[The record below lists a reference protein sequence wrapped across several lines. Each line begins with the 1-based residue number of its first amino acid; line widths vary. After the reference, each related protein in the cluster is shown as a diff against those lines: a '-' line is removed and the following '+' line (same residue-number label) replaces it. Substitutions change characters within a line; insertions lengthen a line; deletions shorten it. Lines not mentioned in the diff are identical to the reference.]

1 VNNKELAM
9 TTAKFENK
17 ILRGIEPNLDWG
29 SRAEFINGTLFITGI
44 MPDAGR
50 DILADLRALGHRV
63 RMSQSGSYQT
73 DYTFAYD
80 FQA

>member
-1 VNNKELAM
+1 M

-17 ILRGIEPNLDWG
+17 ILRGIESHLDFG
-29 SRAEFINGTLFITGI
+29 SEAQFINGTLFITGI
-44 MPDAGR
+44 MPDSGR
-50 DILADLRALGHRV
+50 DILNQLRELGHRV

-80 FQA
+80 FVA

>member
-1 VNNKELAM
+1 M

-17 ILRGIEPNLDWG
+17 ILLGIESHLDFG
-29 SRAEFINGTLFITGI
+29 SEAQFINGTLFITGI
-44 MPDAGR
+44 MPDDGG
-50 DILADLRALGHRV
+50 DILNQLRDQGHRV

-80 FQA
+80 FVA

>member
-1 VNNKELAM
+1 VNNKELSM

-17 ILRGIEPNLDWG
+17 ILRGIEHRLDWG
-29 SRAEFINGTLFITGI
+29 SEAQFINGTLFITGI
-44 MPDAGR
+44 MPDDGR
-50 DILADLRALGHRV
+50 DILDQLRELGHRV

-80 FQA
+80 FVA

>member
-1 VNNKELAM
+1 VNKEELAM

-17 ILRGIEPNLDWG
+17 ILRGIEHRLDFG
-29 SRAEFINGTLFITGI
+29 SEAQFINGTLYITGI
-44 MPDAGR
+44 MPDDGV
-50 DILADLRALGHRV
+50 DILAQLRDQGHRV

-80 FQA
+80 FVA

>member
-1 VNNKELAM
+1 M
-9 TTAKFENK
+9 DQAKFENK
-17 ILRGIEPNLDWG
+17 ILRGIEHNLDWG

-44 MPDAGR
+44 MPDDGR
-50 DILADLRALGHRV
+50 DILNQLRDQGHRV

-80 FQA
+80 FVA